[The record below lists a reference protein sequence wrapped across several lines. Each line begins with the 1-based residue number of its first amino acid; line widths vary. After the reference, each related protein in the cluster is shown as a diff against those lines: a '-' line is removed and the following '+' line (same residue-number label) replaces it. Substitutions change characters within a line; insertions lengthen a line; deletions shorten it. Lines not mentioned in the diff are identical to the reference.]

1 MTKDA
6 SLSPKEIKKKL
17 HNYLLLTIASLLAT
31 ALGVWLGFSYYAVA
45 GPRFYIGFLL
55 FIFGLPAFVYF
66 LVYKYAGLLGKEQS
80 ETSNDDGN

>member
-6 SLSPKEIKKKL
+6 SLSPKEIKQKL
-17 HNYLLLTIASLLAT
+17 RNYLLFAIVSLLAT

-55 FIFGLPAFVYF
+55 FIFGLPAFGYF
-66 LVYKYAGLLGKEQS
+66 LVYKYAGLLGKEQD
-80 ETSNDDGN
+80 ETDDDNN